1 MSLRQIS
8 ELIHAKGN
16 ASTGTIGIVSA
27 PTNLRQRVA
36 VYRAIITIAS
46 PAVTL
51 QFQDT
56 TGAALSQTFQLAANP
71 AIVLDV
77 ADNMDPWFYTVAG
90 VGLQLVQSGT
100 SNVGYDIYYL
110 QQPGAF

>member
-1 MSLRQIS
+1 MSARQIP

-16 ASTGTIGIVSA
+16 ASTGTIAVVSA
-27 PTNLRQRVA
+27 VVRQRVA

-56 TGAALSQTFQLAANP
+56 AGTALSQVLQLAANP
-71 AIVLDV
+71 AIVLDF
-77 ADNMDPWFYTVAG
+77 ADNMDPWFFTIAG
-90 VGLQLVQSGT
+90 VGLQLVQGGT